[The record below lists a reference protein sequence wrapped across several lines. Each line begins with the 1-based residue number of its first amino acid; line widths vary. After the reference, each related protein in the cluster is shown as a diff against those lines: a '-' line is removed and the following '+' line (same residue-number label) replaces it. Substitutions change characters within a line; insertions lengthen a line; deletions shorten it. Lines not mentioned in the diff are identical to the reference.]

1 MYKNIKEITHVEV
14 GEEDIHHHHIYIY
27 IYIKDKHNIC
37 KNSHKTSVQDAK
49 RISYSNK
56 EVSTPPNK
64 MKHISPLQKNV
75 FLPLTC
81 RILTRNH
88 IFSSFLSWL
97 TKGIKSYKTSLEKH
111 KDDQGGIRSLYKC
124 MNVMNKDAM
133 DDKIIERC
141 KTCEKQ
147 CMQEGLNR
155 SRSCQGCVSQT

>member
-1 MYKNIKEITHVEV
+1 MQEESSRHDRLSQLVFLKYLNKTHQGIMCETKIKILYIKKHVYKKRKERTHGEIGKENIN
-14 GEEDIHHHHIYIY
+14 HHIY

-81 RILTRNH
+81 RILKRNQ
-88 IFSSFLSWL
+88 IFSPFLS
-97 TKGIKSYKTSLEKH
+97 
-111 KDDQGGIRSLYKC
+111 
-124 MNVMNKDAM
+124 
-133 DDKIIERC
+133 
-141 KTCEKQ
+141 
-147 CMQEGLNR
+147 
-155 SRSCQGCVSQT
+155 